1 MLDLLQFK
9 ISVISDII
17 LFLKILFDSVTA
29 DAQISACEALDAVS
43 SDDDGQYSRKRES
56 NGEISRK
63 RRVVFDFSDDED
75 DNENVV
81 SLASPD
87 PPKRQPVLNSTDETK
102 NLAVEEKKLNFE
114 EKKGEKLDIKKQ
126 KTTESD
132 SRARLKVDS
141 EAASKNINT
150 KISSSE
156 KIQSH
161 VLEGLEDQH
170 KKNQASDA
178 AHTSPKRKK
187 VLRTRIDERG
197 REGT

>member
-1 MLDLLQFK
+1 M
-9 ISVISDII
+9 
-17 LFLKILFDSVTA
+17 LFDSVTA
-29 DAQISACEALDAVS
+29 DAQISAREALDAAS
-43 SDDDGQYSRKRES
+43 SDDDEQYSRKRES

-87 PPKRQPVLNSTDETK
+87 PPKRQPVLDSTDETK

-114 EKKGEKLDIKKQ
+114 EKKGEKLEIKKQ

-132 SRARLKVDS
+132 SRAQLKVDS

-150 KISSSE
+150 MISSSE

-161 VLEGLEDQH
+161 ILEGLEDQH